1 MFEPELAGWSR
12 AVMDTVVT
20 IRIAA
25 PSRMASEFDPLV
37 EQAFDWFDAV
47 EAACSRFAMDSEVRQ
62 LAARVG
68 EPVPLSP
75 ILLAALTVAL
85 QVAEHTDGAF
95 DPTIGYQLS
104 AAGFDRDYRT
114 GQPIKEPCPSQLDC
128 GTLADLHLDQVAG
141 TVILDRPLLLDLGA
155 VAKGLAIDLAAQE
168 LSALSG
174 ATINAGGDAYLL
186 GTDLAGNAW
195 PTGIADP
202 LRPGELITELAL
214 ADLAIATS
222 GDYAR
227 PGHIV
232 APANL
237 VPPRTP
243 PLDPLAGVTVVAPTA
258 MAADAVS
265 TAVSLLGMSAGLALL
280 AETEDVDALL
290 VARTGEVRTTQGWGS
305 WS

>member
-1 MFEPELAGWSR
+1 MPEPELASWSR
-12 AVMDTVVT
+12 AMMDTVVT

-25 PSRMASEFDPLV
+25 PANTASEFDPLV

-68 EPVPLSP
+68 EPVALSP

-95 DPTIGYQLS
+95 DPTIGYRLAS
-104 AAGFDRDYRT
+104 AGLDRDYRT
-114 GQPIKEPCPSQLDC
+114 GEPLNEPCPSEVDR
-128 GTLADLHLDQVAG
+128 GTLADLHLDAVAG
-141 TVILDRPLLLDLGA
+141 TVILDRPVLLDLGS

-222 GDYAR
+222 DGNGR
-227 PGHIV
+227 HGHLL
-232 APANL
+232 AQ
-237 VPPRTP
+237 RTP
-243 PLDPLAGVTVVAPTA
+243 PSDPLAGVTVVAPTA

-265 TAVSLLGMSAGLALL
+265 TAVSLLGMSAGLSLL

-290 VARTGEVRTTQGWGS
+290 VARSGEVRTTKYWAS
-305 WS
+305 WNWPDS

>member
-1 MFEPELAGWSR
+1 MPEPELAGWSR

-25 PSRMASEFDPLV
+25 PASMASEFDPLV

-68 EPVPLSP
+68 EPVALSP

-85 QVAEHTDGAF
+85 QVADHTDGAF
-95 DPTIGYQLS
+95 DPTIGYRLA

-114 GQPIKEPCPSQLDC
+114 GEPMKDSCPSEVDC
-128 GTLADLHLDQVAG
+128 GTLADLHLDPIAG
-141 TVILDRPLLLDLGA
+141 TVVLDRPLLLDLGA

-186 GTDLAGNAW
+186 GTDLGGNAW

-214 ADLAIATS
+214 ADQAIATS

-227 PGHIV
+227 PGH
-232 APANL
+232 L
-237 VPPRTP
+237 LDTRTP
-243 PLDPLAGVTVVAPTA
+243 PAYPLAGVTVVAPTA

-265 TAVSLLGMSAGLALL
+265 TAVSLLGMSAGLSLL

-290 VARTGEVRTTQGWGS
+290 VARSGEVRTTRGWGS

>member
-1 MFEPELAGWSR
+1 MPDQELAGWSR

-25 PSRMASEFDPLV
+25 PANMASEFDPLV

-68 EPVPLSP
+68 EPVALSP

-95 DPTIGYQLS
+95 DPTIGYRLA

-114 GQPIKEPCPSQLDC
+114 GEPMNEPSPSEVDC
-128 GTLADLHLDQVAG
+128 GTLADLHLDPLAG
-141 TVILDRPLLLDLGA
+141 TVILDRPVLLDLGA

-227 PGHIV
+227 PGHLL
-232 APANL
+232 AL
-237 VPPRTP
+237 RTP
-243 PLDPLAGVTVVAPTA
+243 PADPLAGVTVVAPTA

-265 TAVSLLGMSAGLALL
+265 TAVSLLGMSAGLSLL

-290 VARTGEVRTTQGWGS
+290 VSRSGEVRTTKGWGM
-305 WS
+305 WD

>member
-1 MFEPELAGWSR
+1 MPDQELAGWSR

-25 PSRMASEFDPLV
+25 PANMASEFDPLV

-62 LAARVG
+62 LAARIG
-68 EPVPLSP
+68 EPVALSP

-95 DPTIGYQLS
+95 DPTIGYRLA

-114 GQPIKEPCPSQLDC
+114 GEPINEPCPSEVDC
-128 GTLADLHLDQVAG
+128 GTLADLHLDPLVG
-141 TVILDRPLLLDLGA
+141 TVILDRPVLLDLGA

-227 PGHIV
+227 PGHLL
-232 APANL
+232 AL
-237 VPPRTP
+237 RTP
-243 PLDPLAGVTVVAPTA
+243 PADPVAGVTVVAPTA

-265 TAVSLLGMSAGLALL
+265 TAVSLLGMSAGLSLL

-290 VARTGEVRTTQGWGS
+290 VSPSGEVRTTKGWGM
-305 WS
+305 WD

>member
-1 MFEPELAGWSR
+1 
-12 AVMDTVVT
+12 
-20 IRIAA
+20 
-25 PSRMASEFDPLV
+25 MASEFDPLV

-47 EAACSRFAMDSEVRQ
+47 EAACSRFALDSEVRQ
-62 LAARVG
+62 LATRVG
-68 EPVPLSP
+68 EPVALSP

-95 DPTIGYQLS
+95 DPTIGYRLA

-114 GQPIKEPCPSQLDC
+114 GEPIKDSYPSDVEG
-128 GTLADLHLDQVAG
+128 GTLADLHLDPVAG

-174 ATINAGGDAYLL
+174 ASINAGGDAYLL
-186 GTDLAGNAW
+186 GTDLAGNPW

-202 LRPGELITELAL
+202 LRPGQLITELAL
-214 ADLAIATS
+214 ADQAIATS

-227 PGHIV
+227 PGHLL
-232 APANL
+232 PTHQ
-237 VPPRTP
+237 PPE
-243 PLDPLAGVTVVAPTA
+243 DPLAGVTVVAPTA

-265 TAVSLLGMSAGLALL
+265 TAVSLLGMSAGLSLL
-280 AETEDVDALL
+280 AETEDVEALL
-290 VARTGEVRTTQGWGS
+290 VARSGEVRMTKGWDT
-305 WS
+305 WR

>member
-1 MFEPELAGWSR
+1 
-12 AVMDTVVT
+12 
-20 IRIAA
+20 
-25 PSRMASEFDPLV
+25 
-37 EQAFDWFDAV
+37 
-47 EAACSRFAMDSEVRQ
+47 

-68 EPVPLSP
+68 EPVALSP

-95 DPTIGYQLS
+95 DPTIGYRLA

-114 GQPIKEPCPSQLDC
+114 GEPMTSSCPSDVDC
-128 GTLADLHLDQVAG
+128 GTLTDLHLDPIAG
-141 TVILDRPLLLDLGA
+141 TVLLDRPVLLDLGA

-174 ATINAGGDAYLL
+174 ATVDAGGDAYLL
-186 GTDLAGNAW
+186 GTDLTGNAW
-195 PTGIADP
+195 PTGIVDP
-202 LRPGELITELAL
+202 LRPGQLITELAL

-227 PGHIV
+227 PGHLL
-232 APANL
+232 A
-237 VPPRTP
+237 PRTP
-243 PLDPLAGVTVVAPTA
+243 PADPLAGVTVVAPTA

-265 TAVSLLGMSAGLALL
+265 TAVALLGMSAGLSLL
-280 AETEDVDALL
+280 AETEDVDGLL
-290 VARTGEVRTTQGWGS
+290 VARSGEVRTTKGWGS

>member
-1 MFEPELAGWSR
+1 MPEPELAGWSR

-25 PSRMASEFDPLV
+25 PANMASEFDPLV

-68 EPVPLSP
+68 EPVVLSP

-95 DPTIGYQLS
+95 DPTIGYRLA

-114 GQPIKEPCPSQLDC
+114 GEPIKDSCPSELDG
-128 GTLADLHLDQVAG
+128 GTLADLHLDPLAG

-174 ATINAGGDAYLL
+174 ASINAGGDAYLL
-186 GTDLAGNAW
+186 GTDLAGGPW

-202 LRPGELITELAL
+202 LRPGEIITELAL
-214 ADLAIATS
+214 ADQAIATS

-227 PGHIV
+227 PGH
-232 APANL
+232 L
-237 VPPRTP
+237 LTPRTP
-243 PLDPLAGVTVVAPTA
+243 TADPLAGVTVVAPTA

-265 TAVSLLGMSAGLALL
+265 TAVSLLGMSAGLSLL

-290 VARTGEVRTTQGWGS
+290 VARSGEVRTTKGWDS
-305 WS
+305 WHRPDG

>member
-1 MFEPELAGWSR
+1 MPEPELAGWSR

-25 PSRMASEFDPLV
+25 PANMASEFDPLV

-47 EAACSRFAMDSEVRQ
+47 EAACSRFALDSEVRQ
-62 LAARVG
+62 LAGRVG
-68 EPVPLSP
+68 EPIALSP

-95 DPTIGYQLS
+95 DPTIGYRLA

-114 GQPIKEPCPSQLDC
+114 GKPIKDSYPSEPDS
-128 GTLADLHLDQVAG
+128 GTLADVHLDPLAG
-141 TVILDRPLLLDLGA
+141 TVILDRPVLLDLGA

-174 ATINAGGDAYLL
+174 ASINAGGDAYLI
-186 GTDLAGNAW
+186 GTGLDGNPW

-202 LRPGELITELAL
+202 LRPGDIITELAL
-214 ADLAIATS
+214 ADQAIATS

-227 PGHIV
+227 PGH
-232 APANL
+232 L
-237 VPPRTP
+237 LTRHTP
-243 PLDPLAGVTVVAPTA
+243 PDDPLAGVTVVAPTA

-265 TAVSLLGMSAGLALL
+265 TAVSLLGMSAGLSLL

-290 VARTGEVRTTQGWGS
+290 VARSGEVRTTKGWDS
-305 WS
+305 WHRPGG